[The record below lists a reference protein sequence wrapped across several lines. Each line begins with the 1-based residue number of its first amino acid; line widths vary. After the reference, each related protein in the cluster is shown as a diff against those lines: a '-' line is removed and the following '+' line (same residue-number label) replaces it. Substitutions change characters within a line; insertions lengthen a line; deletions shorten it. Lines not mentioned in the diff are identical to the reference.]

1 MKLKNIS
8 YKNSDIKAVIADYVH
23 SQRDRDVLLSR
34 YVDGYTYERI
44 AELHDL
50 SERQVRNIIYK
61 YEAVIFKQ
69 LEKSIFKTSY
79 D

>member
-34 YVDGYTYERI
+34 YVDGYTYEQI
-44 AELHDL
+44 AELYDL
-50 SERQVRNIIYK
+50 STRQIKNIIYK
-61 YEAVIFKQ
+61 HEVI
-69 LEKSIFKTSY
+69 IFEHL
-79 D
+79 

>member
-34 YVDGYTYERI
+34 YVDGYTYEQI
-44 AELHDL
+44 AELYDL
-50 SERQVRNIIYK
+50 SVRQIKNIIYK
-61 YEAVIFKQ
+61 HEVI
-69 LEKSIFKTSY
+69 IFEHL
-79 D
+79 